1 MSEKKEKQWAVL
13 KYDKHLHGPITGFP
27 LKITWYDSRK
37 IARERAAE
45 LNKKSKKYEYFVH
58 PMTRGP
64 GA

>member
-13 KYDKHLHGPITGFP
+13 KYDTSLYGPVTGLP
-27 LKITWYDSRK
+27 LKITWYDSRN

-45 LNKKSKKYEYFVH
+45 LNKKPKKYSYFVR
-58 PMTRGP
+58 PIQRGP